1 LSEIVDKKK
10 EDAMRKIKETNGLL
24 LVALFLFLSGCAPAL
39 IQPDKEEL
47 SRLSNQADFH
57 VVHYPPSSFSV
68 RTPGKAMIGGGG
80 ALGAMLSLGLYES
93 AGDKMASEYTLKDPA
108 LRLQSQFLPSLE
120 KDSGI
125 KNIRIAQEPPSGESI
140 EELRRT
146 FGKGMVL
153 DFKTTQWLL
162 FYYPTDWSHY
172 RIAYSA
178 RGRLVRL
185 EEPKIIWQGTCEVI
199 GQDPKTSPTM
209 DELVAN
215 NGALLK
221 QKINEAADAC
231 AEQLWNHFQGR

>member
-1 LSEIVDKKK
+1 MV
-10 EDAMRKIKETNGLL
+10 G
-24 LVALFLFLSGCAPAL
+24 G
-39 IQPDKEEL
+39 
-47 SRLSNQADFH
+47 
-57 VVHYPPSSFSV
+57 
-68 RTPGKAMIGGGG
+68 GGGGG
-80 ALGAMLSLGLYES
+80 ALGAVLSMGLYES
-93 AGDKMASEYTLKDPA
+93 AGDKMANEYALKDPA
-108 LRLQSQFLPSLE
+108 LRLQSRFLTSLE
-120 KDSGI
+120 KDTGS
-125 KNIRIAQEPPSGESI
+125 KESRIVQEPPGGESI
-140 EELRRT
+140 EELKRT

-231 AEQLWNHFQGR
+231 AEQLWDHFSGR